1 MAKFYLD
8 NNDVNQRI
16 SNKNTSVYGANATES
31 VIIDSGVTGTIV
43 DQNVESATFATG
55 STSDYKYSQSGNK
68 LKVYAADGTTLVADV
83 ALNSAGT
90 PLTFSNGTVTAAYST
105 TGVINLGG
113 KAVTSTATVI
123 DTAATV
129 DATKTSGGTGGTT
142 STVTGSTFT
151 LTTGVD
157 QGAAFTGTSYDDKF
171 IAGDTTAT
179 TWTVGDAL
187 DGGAGTDNLFVIK
200 AAAITV
206 PTAATVTNIENISA
220 TSGADIT
227 LNTTTGFTGLTS
239 LTTNGVGAA
248 TITTAASTAV
258 SVTTATLG
266 TAAVAINGGS
276 TVTTSV
282 TGQTTGTI
290 AVGANVAATGAVT
303 VSTAGVY
310 ADGANNTTGA
320 ITVTGGTTVTVTT
333 ATGITAAQQ
342 AVDNTDGA
350 AHTLTQSGVTVT
362 GNSTT
367 TAATVTQAA
376 AVVEVDDV
384 TIGRTGVKNGAIAIN
399 DANRASA
406 SLAGTIT
413 TATLNNYGDSTIDS
427 GALTTVNI
435 SGTGGTLGITTG
447 ALTTPAV
454 RTLAL
459 NVNGLSYKNAGT
471 NNAITVDTDITTL
484 NIDSSTAS
492 STVNNITA
500 NSATTVNVSGS
511 ALLTLTNNTFPAAT
525 TINVTNTAGAVFG
538 TTAIGAAVQF
548 TGGAGA
554 DTIILSNLFTKVN
567 NMGAGND
574 TVTYAGLAGT
584 GGSVVAGDGTDTI
597 IMATASADAVDAS
610 SVFNTTFTGF
620 ETLQISDAHTTS
632 IDLDGINA
640 ASKVVF
646 VLGSNA
652 GIISNLI
659 SGGTVQTKATNAGT
673 TAINIK
679 SSLAST
685 TDVLN
690 YGLSATTIITG
701 GTVTVPNVET
711 INISAPDASTSGSA
725 AVTHTLT
732 LTASAATSIVVTGNN
747 GLNLTATG
755 STLVTNFDASGVV
768 GNSTVASTYV
778 AATTDSAANLAVTYV
793 SVNATANAAVVIKG
807 GAGNDVLTGSA
818 AALNIDTITGGE
830 GADSITGGTGNDLII
845 LTETTPAADTVALIA
860 SATNGVDVIRGFSA
874 GTSGLDIVN
883 LIDTETTVGTAANAT
898 AVFAATTTAALT
910 TGASAFV
917 LTGIA
922 TTTTLSDVVEI
933 NTSLSSFGNLGL
945 SGATSGTELLKAL
958 SSTDSASTGITL
970 DTASDDFYLIAYQN
984 SNAYL
989 YKVTDTGDTNATAS
1003 EIALV
1008 GVFEGVAAGA
1018 FASGDFIA

>member
-1 MAKFYLD
+1 M
-8 NNDVNQRI
+8 
-16 SNKNTSVYGANATES
+16 
-31 VIIDSGVTGTIV
+31 
-43 DQNVESATFATG
+43 
-55 STSDYKYSQSGNK
+55 
-68 LKVYAADGTTLVADV
+68 
-83 ALNSAGT
+83 
-90 PLTFSNGTVTAAYST
+90 
-105 TGVINLGG
+105 
-113 KAVTSTATVI
+113 
-123 DTAATV
+123 
-129 DATKTSGGTGGTT
+129 
-142 STVTGSTFT
+142 
-151 LTTGVD
+151 D
-157 QGAAFTGTSYDDKF
+157 QGAAFTGTSYDDRF

-187 DGGAGTDNLFVIK
+187 DGGAGTDTLFVIR
-200 AAAITV
+200 AAAIAV

-227 LNTTTGFTGLTS
+227 LNTTSGFTGLTS

-258 SVTTATLG
+258 SVTTATLA

-276 TVTTSV
+276 TVTASV
-282 TGQTTGTI
+282 TGQTSGTI
-290 AVGANVAATGAVT
+290 VVGANVAAAGAVT

-310 ADGANNTTGA
+310 ADGADNTTGTIA
-320 ITVTGGTTVTVTT
+320 VTGGTTVTVTT

-342 AVDNTDGA
+342 TVDNTDGA
-350 AHTLTQSGVTVT
+350 ANTLTQSGVTVT

-376 AVVEVDDV
+376 AVVEVDTV
-384 TIGRTGVKNGAIAIN
+384 GIGRTGVKNGVIAIN

-413 TATLNNYGDSTIDS
+413 TATLNNYGNSTIDS

-511 ALLTLTNNTFPAAT
+511 ALLTLTNNTFGAAT

-554 DTIILSNLFTKVN
+554 DSIILTNLFTKVI

-584 GGSVVAGDGTDTI
+584 GGSVVAGDGADII
-597 IMATASADAVDAS
+597 IMATADADAVDAS

-640 ASKVVF
+640 VSKVV
-646 VLGSNA
+646 LAAGSNA
-652 GIISNLI
+652 GTISNLI

-673 TAINIK
+673 TAVNIK

-690 YGLSATTIITG
+690 YALSASTIITG

-725 AVTHTLT
+725 AVTHSLT

-755 STLVTNFDASGVV
+755 STLVTNFDASAVV

-778 AATTDSAANLAVTYV
+778 AATTDTAGNLAVTYA

-807 GAGNDVLTGSA
+807 GAGDDVLTGSA
-818 AALNIDTITGGE
+818 AAVNIDTITGGE

-845 LTETTPAADTVALIA
+845 LTETTAAADTVALIA
-860 SATNGVDVIRGFSA
+860 TATNGVDVIRGFSA

-883 LIDTETTVGTAANAT
+883 LIDTETTVATAANGT

-1008 GVFEGVAAGA
+1008 GVFEGIAAGA